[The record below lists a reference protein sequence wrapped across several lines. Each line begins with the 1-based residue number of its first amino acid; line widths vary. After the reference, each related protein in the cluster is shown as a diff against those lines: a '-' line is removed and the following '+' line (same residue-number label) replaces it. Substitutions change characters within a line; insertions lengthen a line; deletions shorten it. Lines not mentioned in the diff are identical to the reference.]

1 MDWYKHKTL
10 ARHDPFIYELK
21 QKYSWLGYGVYFQT
35 LEIYCSEFKP
45 IPGWFLMTTI
55 SYLKAQMG
63 IYHNKKLLDV
73 IDFIANWTTR
83 KKASSDGFG
92 KVVGEIAAEIEP
104 NPSLISAASLRY
116 PSSIYQKW
124 YVNLVGNDIFLFIPN
139 VLKIID
145 EYSLRRLRQRA
156 GMSGHSPD
164 IVRKLSD
171 QTRPDQ
177 EKSNKK
183 TTHGEHRIMA
193 ELYDLCRESATLSAK
208 AGRQFPSGAFVVK
221 SLREG
226 IHPLAVMDGLKFLI
240 KCQQSDT
247 EPIKDDWALAF
258 SSARSCRQKYDSIQL
273 DIESLLATFGPF
285 FNKSTSQAV
294 N

>member
-21 QKYSWLGYGVYFQT
+21 QKFSWLGYGVYFQT

-83 KKASSDGFG
+83 KQASSDRFR

-104 NPSLISAASLRY
+104 NPSLISAESLRY

-124 YVNLVGNDIFLFIPN
+124 YVNLAGGDISIFIPN

-145 EYSLRRLRQRA
+145 EYSLRRLRQTM

-164 IVRKLSD
+164 IVRPDK
-171 QTRPDQ
+171 TRPD
-177 EKSNKK
+177 KSKK
-183 TTHGEHRIMA
+183 RTTHGEHRIMA
-193 ELYDLCRESATLSAK
+193 ELYDLCRESAALSAK

-240 KCQQSDT
+240 KCQQSGT
-247 EPIKDDWALAF
+247 ETIKDDWALAF
-258 SSARSCRQKYDSIQL
+258 SSALSCRQKYDPVQM
-273 DIESLLATFGPF
+273 DIESLLKIFGPF
-285 FNKSTSQAV
+285 FNKSIKQAA